1 MELHRSSGRAGR
13 GLALS
18 LTTVAMWGVLPLGLK
33 AALTVTDATTI
44 VWFRFLVSAV
54 IVGVLLAARGS
65 LPGLRGLTRGGRWLL
80 GAAILGL
87 GGNYIAYML
96 GLERTTAAASQVV
109 IQLSPPL
116 LGLGGILVFRERF
129 SRVQWIGF
137 GVLLLG
143 LASFVLAQAP
153 AEEGPGGVEDTYW
166 LGAAWIVVAALLWAG
181 YGLAQK
187 QLLVQ
192 LGSQGI
198 MLSVYVACAVGFWPL
213 AEPSSLVELDAV
225 EWGFLLFCGLNTAIA
240 YGAFSEAL
248 AHWEASRVSAVL
260 ALTPLATI
268 GATAV
273 ASRLVPAWVAAEPI
287 RPLGLAGA
295 VLVVAGSMATALGRR

>member
-109 IQLSPPL
+109 IQLSPPSSL
-116 LGLGGILVFRERF
+116 IHTDPV
-129 SRVQWIGF
+129 
-137 GVLLLG
+137 VLPMASSSP
-143 LASFVLAQAP
+143 LAS
-153 AEEGPGGVEDTYW
+153 T
-166 LGAAWIVVAALLWAG
+166 
-181 YGLAQK
+181 
-187 QLLVQ
+187 
-192 LGSQGI
+192 
-198 MLSVYVACAVGFWPL
+198 
-213 AEPSSLVELDAV
+213 SSA
-225 EWGFLLFCGLNTAIA
+225 
-240 YGAFSEAL
+240 
-248 AHWEASRVSAVL
+248 
-260 ALTPLATI
+260 
-268 GATAV
+268 
-273 ASRLVPAWVAAEPI
+273 
-287 RPLGLAGA
+287 
-295 VLVVAGSMATALGRR
+295 